1 MEDNSGKFKSGGSS
15 KYDESMSL
23 YLKNIKEYEEV
34 VGLKDMMTAMSNK
47 VNPEQ
52 FAAKYFQP
60 GSGYNL
66 TLLKNQLGPDNV
78 NWTTFEKSFKAS
90 LLRDPSNIKSTIKQW
105 QTKDPDGLKTLLD
118 DTEIEDLIKLGDT
131 AETMNNSIVIKAFEN
146 QSSNTVANT
155 RELVNTLLKQAE
167 GKNLILIQR

>member
-1 MEDNSGKFKSGGSS
+1 MTDVLNRLED
-15 KYDESMSL
+15 
-23 YLKNIKEYEEV
+23 
-34 VGLKDMMTAMSNK
+34 DMGWTAQETIQK
-47 VNPEQ
+47 LHEWWQEVNPEE

-118 DTEIEDLIKLGDT
+118 DTEIEDLIMKEVHESLNEIAKSGLPDNTTENLDT
-131 AETMNNSIVIKAFEN
+131 I
-146 QSSNTVANT
+146 NTD
-155 RELVNTLLKQAE
+155 L
-167 GKNLILIQR
+167 